1 MPRLILSFAFRWAL
15 GIAVWSTLLSLLLFA
30 FVYWQTAAFMQ
41 NELAQVLRH
50 EARYAAREPAKAV
63 NRIETWISEDLHS
76 VHFAG
81 LFGADGTRLAGNLD
95 ARPADLP
102 LDGEVHRIG
111 AQVAIAGRRLN
122 EELWS
127 AAVALSDGSI
137 VVVAHDTDEI
147 DRAKATVIRAL
158 GLALVPTLAFSI
170 LGGLLLAGR
179 AKRRLASTEAAVAR
193 VMRGDLRQRLPVG
206 DAGDEFDRLARDVN
220 GMLDEIERL
229 VEEVRGVGDAVA
241 HDLRTPLTRLRLR
254 LERGRDQARDLDEL
268 REAVDQG
275 LAWIDQ
281 TLEMVTAVLRIG
293 EIEHGRRCAAFA
305 PVDLGLVASEAAEL
319 FEPLAE
325 DKGIV
330 LAMEVD
336 GGMPPV
342 EGDRSLI
349 FEAVSN
355 LLDNAIKFTPP
366 GGKVKVGLIY
376 RDGKAVIFIEDTG
389 SGIAASERD
398 QVFKR
403 FYRAER
409 ARQTQ
414 GNGLGLGLVAAIA
427 KLHGFS
433 LTVVDGIDG
442 GCRFEL
448 GCQMAAGHLD
458 ATQYSCALPVV
469 EATEKVD
476 PTTSNLLQEVE
487 HGIAKY
493 QWQMRA
499 PIQRTRTDPNTGWDL
514 NDSKPVDLQGQQ
526 APNQNDGSSKR

>member
-1 MPRLILSFAFRWAL
+1 L
-15 GIAVWSTLLSLLLFA
+15 VLFA

-41 NELAQVLRH
+41 DELNQVLRH
-50 EARYAAREPAKAV
+50 EVRYAAQDPGQAA

-81 LFGADGTRLAGNLD
+81 LFGADGGKLAGNLD

-102 LDGEVHRIG
+102 LDGEVRRIG
-111 AQVAIAGRRLN
+111 TEVAIAGRRLH
-122 EELWS
+122 EDLWS
-127 AAVALSDGSI
+127 AAVALSDGTV

-158 GLALVPTLAFSI
+158 GLALGPTLAFSI
-170 LGGLLLAGR
+170 LGGVLLAGR

-206 DAGDEFDRLARDVN
+206 EAGDEFDRLARDVN

-229 VEEVRGVGDAVA
+229 MEEVRGVGDAVA

-254 LERGRDQARDLDEL
+254 LERGRDQARDIDEL

-275 LAWIDQ
+275 LVWIDQ

-293 EIEHGRRCAAFA
+293 EIEHGRRCAAFG
-305 PVDLGLVASEAAEL
+305 PVDLGLVVGEATEL

-325 DKGIV
+325 ENGVALSID
-330 LAMEVD
+330 VD
-336 GGMPPV
+336 RSV
-342 EGDRSLI
+342 TFIDGDRSLI

-366 GGKVKVGLIY
+366 GGSVRVGLL
-376 RDGKAVIFIEDTG
+376 RRESDGDVVISVEDTG
-389 SGIAASERD
+389 PGIAAGERD
-398 QVFKR
+398 QIFKR

-433 LTVVDGIDG
+433 LAVGDGLAG
-442 GCRFEL
+442 GCRFEV
-448 GCQMAAGHLD
+448 GCPTVERRTTLAG
-458 ATQYSCALPVV
+458 
-469 EATEKVD
+469 
-476 PTTSNLLQEVE
+476 
-487 HGIAKY
+487 
-493 QWQMRA
+493 
-499 PIQRTRTDPNTGWDL
+499 
-514 NDSKPVDLQGQQ
+514 
-526 APNQNDGSSKR
+526 

>member
-1 MPRLILSFAFRWAL
+1 MSRLVRSFAFRWAL
-15 GIAVWSTLLSLLLFA
+15 GIALWSTLLSLMLFA

-41 NELAQVLRH
+41 DELNQVLRH
-50 EARYAAREPAKAV
+50 EVRYAAQDPRQAAG
-63 NRIETWISEDLHS
+63 RIETWISEDLHS

-81 LFGADGTRLAGNLD
+81 LFTADGGRLAGNLD

-102 LDGEVHRIG
+102 LDGEVRRIG
-111 AQVAIAGRRLN
+111 TEVAIAGRRLH
-122 EELWS
+122 EDLWS
-127 AAVALSDGSI
+127 AAVALSDGTV

-170 LGGLLLAGR
+170 LGGVLLAGR

-206 DAGDEFDRLARDVN
+206 EAGDEFDRLARDVN

-229 VEEVRGVGDAVA
+229 VDEVRGVGDAVA

-254 LERGRDQARDLDEL
+254 LERGRDQARDIVEL

-275 LAWIDQ
+275 LVWIDQ

-293 EIEHGRRCAAFA
+293 EIEHGRRCAAFG
-305 PVDLGLVASEAAEL
+305 PVDLGLVVSEAAEL

-325 DKGIV
+325 DKGV
-330 LAMEVD
+330 ELKTAVD
-336 GGMPPV
+336 AGVPAI

-349 FEAVSN
+349 FEAISN
-355 LLDNAIKFTPP
+355 LLDNAIKFTPA
-366 GGKVKVGLIY
+366 GGSVRVGLV
-376 RDGKAVIFIEDTG
+376 RCEGDGNAVISVEDTG
-389 SGIAASERD
+389 PGIAAGERD
-398 QVFKR
+398 QIFKR

-433 LTVVDGIDG
+433 LAVGEGPAG
-442 GCRFEL
+442 GSRFEV
-448 GCQMAAGHLD
+448 GC
-458 ATQYSCALPVV
+458 
-469 EATEKVD
+469 
-476 PTTSNLLQEVE
+476 PTSD
-487 HGIAKY
+487 
-493 QWQMRA
+493 R
-499 PIQRTRTDPNTGWDL
+499 RTTLVG
-514 NDSKPVDLQGQQ
+514 
-526 APNQNDGSSKR
+526 

>member
-1 MPRLILSFAFRWAL
+1 MPRFARSIAFRWAL
-15 GIAVWSTLLSLLLFA
+15 GIALWSTLLSLLLFA

-41 NELAQVLRH
+41 DELAQVLRH
-50 EARYAAREPAKAV
+50 EARYVARDPAKAAV
-63 NRIETWISEDLHS
+63 RIETWVSEDLHS

-81 LFGADGTRLAGNLD
+81 LFGVDGRRLAGNLE

-111 AQVAIAGRRLN
+111 TQVAIAGRRLH

-127 AAVALSDGSI
+127 AARSLDDGTV

-170 LGGLLLAGR
+170 LGGVLLAGR
-179 AKRRLASTEAAVAR
+179 ARRRLAATEAAVAR

-206 DAGDEFDRLARDVN
+206 QAGDEFDRLARNVN

-254 LERGRDQARDLDEL
+254 LERGRQQARDIGEL
-268 REAVDQG
+268 RQAVDQG

-293 EIEHGRRCAAFA
+293 EIEHGRRCAAFGR
-305 PVDLGLVASEAAEL
+305 VDLRLVVSEAVEL

-325 DKGIV
+325 EKGV
-330 LAMEVD
+330 ALALDIDDAV
-336 GGMPPV
+336 PPV
-342 EGDRSLI
+342 AGDRSLI

-355 LLDNAIKFTPP
+355 LLDNAVKFTPAS
-366 GGKVKVGLIY
+366 GRVGVAVLR
-376 RDGKAVIFIEDTG
+376 RDGGAVIVVEDTG
-389 SGIAASERD
+389 AGIPVAERD
-398 QVFKR
+398 QVFRR
-403 FYRAER
+403 FYRMER
-409 ARQTQ
+409 ARHTQ

-433 LTVVDGIDG
+433 LTLTERPGG
-442 GCRFEL
+442 GCRFAVSCPDRQ
-448 GCQMAAGHLD
+448 GPAAEPERAVAIGHRPEGGIFRR
-458 ATQYSCALPVV
+458 PV
-469 EATEKVD
+469 
-476 PTTSNLLQEVE
+476 
-487 HGIAKY
+487 
-493 QWQMRA
+493 R
-499 PIQRTRTDPNTGWDL
+499 
-514 NDSKPVDLQGQQ
+514 
-526 APNQNDGSSKR
+526 

>member
-1 MPRLILSFAFRWAL
+1 MSRLTRSFAFRWAL
-15 GIAVWSTLLSLLLFA
+15 GIALWSTLLSLMLFA

-41 NELAQVLRH
+41 DELNQVLRH
-50 EARYAAREPAKAV
+50 EVRYAARDPGQAA

-81 LFGADGTRLAGNLD
+81 LFGPDGEKLAGNLD
-95 ARPADLP
+95 ARPANLP
-102 LDGEVHRIG
+102 LDGEVRRIG
-111 AQVAIAGRRLN
+111 TEVAIAGRRLH
-122 EELWS
+122 EDLWS
-127 AAVALSDGSI
+127 AAVALGDGTV

-170 LGGLLLAGR
+170 LGGVLLAGR

-206 DAGDEFDRLARDVN
+206 EAGDEFDRLARDVN

-229 VEEVRGVGDAVA
+229 MEEVRGVGDAVA

-254 LERGRDQARDLDEL
+254 LERGRDQARDIDEL

-275 LAWIDQ
+275 LVWIDQ

-293 EIEHGRRCAAFA
+293 EIEHGRRCAAFG
-305 PVDLGLVASEAAEL
+305 PVDLGLVVSEAAEL

-325 DKGIV
+325 DKG
-330 LAMEVD
+330 VD
-336 GGMPPV
+336 LKTAVDAGVPAI

-349 FEAVSN
+349 FEAISN
-355 LLDNAIKFTPP
+355 LLDNAIKFTPA
-366 GGKVKVGLIY
+366 GGSVRLGLVR
-376 RDGKAVIFIEDTG
+376 RDGYGDAVISVEDTG
-389 SGIAASERD
+389 PGIVASERD

-433 LTVVDGIDG
+433 LTVGDGRAG
-442 GCRFEL
+442 GCRFEME
-448 GCQMAAGHLD
+448 C
-458 ATQYSCALPVV
+458 PV
-469 EATEKVD
+469 AD
-476 PTTSNLLQEVE
+476 SRSTT
-487 HGIAKY
+487 
-493 QWQMRA
+493 
-499 PIQRTRTDPNTGWDL
+499 TG
-514 NDSKPVDLQGQQ
+514 
-526 APNQNDGSSKR
+526 

>member
-1 MPRLILSFAFRWAL
+1 MSRLTRSFAFRWAL
-15 GIAVWSTLLSLLLFA
+15 GIALWSTLLSLMLFA

-41 NELAQVLRH
+41 DELDQVLRH
-50 EARYAAREPAKAV
+50 EVRYAARDPGQAA

-81 LFGADGTRLAGNLD
+81 LFGADGGRLAGNLD
-95 ARPADLP
+95 ARPTDLP
-102 LDGEVHRIG
+102 LDGEVRRIG
-111 AQVAIAGRRLN
+111 TEVAIAGRRLH
-122 EELWS
+122 EDLWS
-127 AAVALSDGSI
+127 AAVALGDGTV

-147 DRAKATVIRAL
+147 DRAKSTVIRAL

-170 LGGLLLAGR
+170 LGGVLLAGR

-206 DAGDEFDRLARDVN
+206 EAGDEFDRLARDVN

-229 VEEVRGVGDAVA
+229 MAEVRGVGDAVA

-254 LERGRDQARDLDEL
+254 LERGRDQARDIDEL

-275 LAWIDQ
+275 LVWIDQ

-293 EIEHGRRCAAFA
+293 EIEHGRRCAAFG
-305 PVDLGLVASEAAEL
+305 PVDLGLVVSEAAEL

-325 DKGIV
+325 DKGV
-330 LAMEVD
+330 ALKTAVD
-336 GGMPPV
+336 ADVPPI

-355 LLDNAIKFTPP
+355 LLDNAIKFTPA
-366 GGKVKVGLIY
+366 GGSVRVALG
-376 RDGKAVIFIEDTG
+376 RRRGDGDAMISVEDTG
-389 SGIAASERD
+389 PGIAAGERD
-398 QVFKR
+398 KVFKR

-433 LTVVDGIDG
+433 LTVGDGRAG
-442 GCRFEL
+442 GCRFEV
-448 GCQMAAGHLD
+448 GC
-458 ATQYSCALPVV
+458 PVA
-469 EATEKVD
+469 ESRSTI
-476 PTTSNLLQEVE
+476 P
-487 HGIAKY
+487 G
-493 QWQMRA
+493 
-499 PIQRTRTDPNTGWDL
+499 
-514 NDSKPVDLQGQQ
+514 
-526 APNQNDGSSKR
+526 

>member
-1 MPRLILSFAFRWAL
+1 MSRLVRSFAFRWAL
-15 GIAVWSTLLSLLLFA
+15 GIALWSTLLSLLLFA

-41 NELAQVLRH
+41 DELAQVLRH
-50 EARYAAREPAKAV
+50 EARYASGDPAKAAA
-63 NRIETWISEDLHS
+63 RIETWVSEDLHS

-81 LFGADGTRLAGNLD
+81 LFGADGRKIAGNLD
-95 ARPADLP
+95 VRPPELP

-111 AQVAIAGRRLN
+111 TQVAIAGRRLH

-127 AAVALSDGSI
+127 AARSLEDGTM

-170 LGGLLLAGR
+170 LGGVLLAGR

-206 DAGDEFDRLARDVN
+206 EAGDEFDRLAQDVN

-229 VEEVRGVGDAVA
+229 MEEVRGVGDAVA

-254 LERGRDQARDLDEL
+254 LERGREQARDIGEL

-275 LAWIDQ
+275 LVWIDQ

-293 EIEHGRRCAAFA
+293 EIEHGRRCAAFG
-305 PVDLGLVASEAAEL
+305 PVDLGLVVSEAVEL

-325 DKGIV
+325 EKGIG
-330 LAMEVD
+330 LGLEVD
-336 GGMPPV
+336 GTMPAI

-355 LLDNAIKFTPP
+355 LLDNAIKFTP
-366 GGKVKVGLIY
+366 V
-376 RDGKAVIFIEDTG
+376 DGRVRVDLGRRGDLFVVSVEDTG
-389 SGIAASERD
+389 PGIPVDERE
-398 QVFKR
+398 QVFRR
-403 FYRAER
+403 FYRAEP

-427 KLHGFS
+427 KLHGFALAVTES
-433 LTVVDGIDG
+433 SGG
-442 GCRFEL
+442 GCR
-448 GCQMAAGHLD
+448 M
-458 ATQYSCALPVV
+458 
-469 EATEKVD
+469 
-476 PTTSNLLQEVE
+476 EVLCPAS
-487 HGIAKY
+487 H
-493 QWQMRA
+493 
-499 PIQRTRTDPNTGWDL
+499 
-514 NDSKPVDLQGQQ
+514 QG
-526 APNQNDGSSKR
+526 

>member
-1 MPRLILSFAFRWAL
+1 MSRLVRSFAFRWAL
-15 GIAVWSTLLSLLLFA
+15 GIALWSTLLSLVLFA

-41 NELAQVLRH
+41 GELDKVLRH
-50 EARYAAREPAKAV
+50 EVRYAARDPGQATA
-63 NRIETWISEDLHS
+63 RIETWINEDLHS

-81 LFGADGTRLAGNLD
+81 VFGADGTKLAGNLD
-95 ARPADLP
+95 TWPPDLP
-102 LDGEVHRIG
+102 LDGEVRRIG
-111 AQVAIAGRRLN
+111 MQVSIAGRRLR
-122 EELWS
+122 EDLWS
-127 AAVALSDGSI
+127 AAMAMGDGTV

-158 GLALVPTLAFSI
+158 GLALGPTLTFSI
-170 LGGLLLAGR
+170 LGGILLAGR
-179 AKRRLASTEAAVAR
+179 ARRRLATTEAAVAR

-206 DAGDEFDRLARDVN
+206 GAGDEFDRLAEDVN

-229 VEEVRGVGDAVA
+229 MEEVRGVGDAVA

-254 LERGRDQARDLDEL
+254 LERGRAQARDLAEL

-275 LAWIDQ
+275 LVWIDQ

-293 EIEHGRRCAAFA
+293 EIEHGRRCAAFG
-305 PVDLGLVASEAAEL
+305 PVDLGLVASEATEL

-325 DKGIV
+325 EKGVALSIV
-330 LAMEVD
+330 VD
-336 GGMPPV
+336 TGGSSI

-366 GGKVKVGLIY
+366 GGSVRVGLV
-376 RDGKAVIFIEDTG
+376 RRESDGTAVISVEDTG
-389 SGIAASERD
+389 PGIGAGERD

-403 FYRAER
+403 FYRTER

-433 LTVVDGIDG
+433 LTVGDGRDG
-442 GCRFEL
+442 GCRFEV
-448 GCQMAAGHLD
+448 GCPMTKRRATLAG
-458 ATQYSCALPVV
+458 
-469 EATEKVD
+469 
-476 PTTSNLLQEVE
+476 
-487 HGIAKY
+487 
-493 QWQMRA
+493 
-499 PIQRTRTDPNTGWDL
+499 
-514 NDSKPVDLQGQQ
+514 
-526 APNQNDGSSKR
+526 